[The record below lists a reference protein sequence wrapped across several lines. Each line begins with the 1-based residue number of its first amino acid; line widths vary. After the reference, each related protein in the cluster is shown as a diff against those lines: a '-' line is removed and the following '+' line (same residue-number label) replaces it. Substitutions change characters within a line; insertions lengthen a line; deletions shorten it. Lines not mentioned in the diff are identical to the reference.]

1 MGRIFQMILHRLLRQ
16 VINRGI
22 STGIKHVASR
32 GKTPAEMTPD
42 ERQQAQSAKKA
53 GQNVRRA
60 ANVAR
65 KMMR

>member
-1 MGRIFQMILHRLLRQ
+1 MNRIFQMILHRLLGQ

-22 STGIKHVASR
+22 SAGIKHVASH

-42 ERQQAQSAKKA
+42 ERQQTHQAKKA
-53 GQNVRRA
+53 AQNAKRA